1 MSAATNVTAL
11 YPPPRVL
18 QPPGP
23 TLALRPYQEDAL
35 RAIEAAAEA
44 GITRQLVALPT
55 GAGKTVVFAHLARQR
70 GGRTLIL
77 AHRDELIRQAVDK
90 VHLVDSTAQIGV
102 VKAEHDEHDRPVVI
116 ASIQTLTHPR
126 RLARLT
132 TPYDTIIVDE
142 AHHAAAAS
150 YRAILDHCGTFRPS
164 GPLTVGFTATPDRGD
179 GVGLDGVF
187 EQIVFERTILELMED
202 GYLCDLRAV
211 RVRVEANLGG
221 LHNRGGDFVAAESA
235 AALLDADAPTHIV
248 SAYLEHAVNR
258 KALVFTPTVAVAEA
272 VAAAFR
278 GTGIAAEALDG
289 TTPVGERRAI
299 LGRFREG
306 KTRIVA
312 NCAVLTEG
320 FDEPTVDCIV
330 IARPTRSRGLYQQMI
345 GRGTR
350 RAPGKG
356 DCLILDVVGAT
367 NRHDLVTT
375 ASLFGLPS
383 QAATDQTVLGVIAE
397 QRAITT
403 ERLEAEAAQGPIIAQ
418 TVDLF
423 RRSSAVWIPTDGQRY
438 VLPFGTATLT
448 LAPDGDDWMVL
459 RQERGAPPEAVAS
472 GLDLGYAQGFAEDV
486 IRRAGLTVLV
496 DASAPWP
503 RDPATERQLA
513 TLRKLRKLRL
523 PIAPAMTK
531 GAAQQAIAT
540 AVASWRTR

>member
-1 MSAATNVTAL
+1 MQQATISPATQTTDIPHPN
-11 YPPPRVL
+11 
-18 QPPGP
+18 GP

-35 RAIEAAAEA
+35 RAIEAAAGA

-55 GAGKTVVFAHLARQR
+55 GAGKTVVFAHLARRR

-77 AHRDELIRQAVDK
+77 AHRDELIRQAADK
-90 VHLVDSTAQIGV
+90 VRLVDPTARIGV

-116 ASIQTLTHPR
+116 ASVQTLTHPR

-150 YRAILDHCGTFRPS
+150 YRAILEHCGTFGPS

-179 GVGLDGVF
+179 GVGLDNVF
-187 EQIVFERTILELMED
+187 GRIVFDRTILELMED
-202 GYLCDLRAV
+202 GYLCDLRAL
-211 RVRVEANLGG
+211 RVLLDADLGG
-221 LHNRGGDFVAAESA
+221 LHSRGGDFVAAESA
-235 AALLDADAPTHIV
+235 AALLDADAPAHIV
-248 SAYLEHAVNR
+248 AAYLEHAADR

-278 GTGIAAEALDG
+278 ETGVAAEALDG
-289 TTPVGERRAI
+289 TTPTGERRAI
-299 LGRFREG
+299 LARFHGGE
-306 KTRIVA
+306 TRVVA

-375 ASLFGLPS
+375 ASLFGLPP

-397 QRAITT
+397 QRAIVAG
-403 ERLEAEAAQGPIIAQ
+403 RLEAEAAQGRIVAQ

-423 RRSSAVWIPTDGQRY
+423 RRSPAVWTPTAGQRY

-448 LAPDGDDWMVL
+448 LAPGGDGWMVL
-459 RQERGAPPEAVAS
+459 RQERGAPPETLAA

-486 IRRAGLTVLV
+486 VRRAGLTVLV
-496 DASAPWP
+496 DAAAPWR

-513 TLRKLRKLRL
+513 TLRKLRL
-523 PIAPAMTK
+523 PISPVMTK
-531 GAAQQAIAT
+531 GAAQQAIAA
-540 AVASWRTR
+540 AVASWGTR

>member
-1 MSAATNVTAL
+1 MSIATA
-11 YPPPRVL
+11 YAPPGTLRHL
-18 QPPGP
+18 GP
-23 TLALRPYQEDAL
+23 TLALRPYQQDTL
-35 RAIEAAAEA
+35 RAIEAAAAA
-44 GITRQLVALPT
+44 GIRRQLVALPT

-90 VHLVDSTAQIGV
+90 VRLVDPTARIGV

-116 ASIQTLTHPR
+116 ASVQTLTHPR
-126 RLARLT
+126 RIARLT
-132 TPYDTIIVDE
+132 TPYDTIVVDE
-142 AHHAAAAS
+142 AHHAATAS
-150 YRAILDHCGTFRPS
+150 YRAILEHCGTFGAS

-179 GVGLDGVF
+179 GVGLDGIF
-187 EQIVFERTILELMED
+187 ERIVFERTILEMMED

-211 RVRVEANLGG
+211 RVRVEADLGG
-221 LHNRGGDFVAAESA
+221 LHSRGGDFVAAESA
-235 AALLDADAPTHIV
+235 AALLDADAPAHIV
-248 SAYLEHAVNR
+248 SAYLEHAANR

-278 GTGIAAEALDG
+278 ETGVTAEALDG

-299 LGRFREG
+299 LGRFHEG
-306 KTRIVA
+306 ETRVVA

-375 ASLFGLPS
+375 ATLFGLPP

-397 QRAITT
+397 QRAIIAG
-403 ERLEAEAAQGPIIAQ
+403 RMEAEAAQGRIVAQ

-423 RRSSAVWIPTDGQRY
+423 RRSSAVWIPTTDGQRY

-448 LAPDGDDWMVL
+448 LAPDGDDWAVL
-459 RQERGAPPEAVAS
+459 RQERGAPPETLAS

-486 IRRAGLTVLV
+486 VRQAGLTVLV
-496 DASAPWP
+496 DADAPWR

-513 TLRKLRKLRL
+513 TLRKLRL

-531 GAAQQAIAT
+531 GAAQQAIAA
-540 AVASWRTR
+540 AVASWGTR